1 MKKKYSIK
9 EIKKIPRSELLK
21 MIQKGKD
28 FIKKDKTFK
37 KMCDEYDLDVD
48 VIDLVPMMFDN
59 LDVSAKTLKGV
70 IVLNYKLLQDGD
82 FFKDYSYMVHEV
94 QHYFQQ
100 CFNKKPTVGGEG
112 DDYLDNEYEKE
123 AFQYQ
128 IEYISKHFGKDE
140 ADNYTEHLLDH
151 HDIEDEDERD
161 DKKEELMAKV

>member
-112 DDYLDNEYEKE
+112 DDYLDNE
-123 AFQYQ
+123 
-128 IEYISKHFGKDE
+128 
-140 ADNYTEHLLDH
+140 
-151 HDIEDEDERD
+151 
-161 DKKEELMAKV
+161 